1 MKSAVIGYG
10 LALTLALGGAY
21 QTWTHEGDPD
31 LSGATV
37 ILDVEREDLEAIVFE
52 SSSGQVRLEMR
63 EDELGPYVWAQTEP
77 TVAPAAEPEPADPSA
92 PPKPSPVAAK
102 PQAFKTG
109 AAGETIAKGAT
120 PFIAKRVLEGVDES
134 KLEELGFGEGQAS
147 LTFLRKARDAKTY
160 EVGAK
165 AYGGSNRYVRD
176 PDDGTVYIVAASLL
190 DSLETAERSL
200 PDRSLLAFDVTDIET
215 ISVRGGEAEATYV
228 QNNPDDRAA
237 RFWSTPGSSEPS
249 PAAAGWFDKAL
260 RLKVLRYIAEADKP
274 AGLEEAFSMTVTSGR
289 KSSEA
294 VIYRTVG
301 EDGSETWYAVST
313 HNRALVQLQ
322 SSSTAEA
329 QADLAS
335 VLDAGP

>member
-31 LSGATV
+31 LSGSTV
-37 ILDVEREDLEAIVFE
+37 ILDVERADLEALVFE
-52 SSSGQVRLEMR
+52 SPTGRVRLELR
-63 EDELGPYVWAQTEP
+63 EDELGPYVWALTEP
-77 TVAPAAEPEPADPSA
+77 VAKPEPEPESPSA
-92 PPKPSPVAAK
+92 KPVPAQ
-102 PQAFKTG
+102 PQAFKAG
-109 AAGETIAKGAT
+109 AAGETIAKGSA
-120 PFIAKRVLEGVDES
+120 PFVAKRVLEGIDGS
-134 KLEELGFGEGQAS
+134 KLEELGFGDEQAS
-147 LTFLRKARDAKTY
+147 LTFHRKGRDTKTY

-165 AYGGSNRYVRD
+165 AYGGSNRYIRD
-176 PDDGTVYIVAASLL
+176 PADGTVYIVAASLI
-190 DSLETAERSL
+190 DSLETADRSL
-200 PDRSLLAFDVTDIET
+200 PDRSLLAFDVTDIDT

-237 RFWSTPGSSEPS
+237 RFWSTPGSSDPS

-260 RLKVLRYIAEADKP
+260 RLKVLRYIEPANKP
-274 AGLEEAFSMTVTSGR
+274 TGLQEAFSMTVSAGR

-294 VIYRTVG
+294 IIYRAAG
-301 EDGSETWYAVST
+301 EDGNEAWYASST

-322 SSSTAEA
+322 SSSAAEA

-335 VLDAGP
+335 VLDVEP

>member
-10 LALTLALGGAY
+10 LALTLALVGAY

-31 LSGATV
+31 LSGSTV
-37 ILDVEREDLEAIVFE
+37 ILDVDRDDLEAIVFE
-52 SSSGQVRLEMR
+52 SPSGRVRLELR

-77 TVAPAAEPEPADPSA
+77 TDAAAPDPADPSA
-92 PPKPSPVAAK
+92 PPVPVPAE
-102 PQAFKTG
+102 PQAFKAG
-109 AAGETIAKGAT
+109 AAGETIAKGAA
-120 PFIAKRVLEGVDES
+120 PFVAKRVLEGIDDS
-134 KLEELGFGEGQAS
+134 KLEELGFGDGQAS
-147 LTFLRKARDAKTY
+147 LTFNRKARDAKTY

-176 PDDGTVYIVAASLL
+176 PDDGTVYIVAASLI

-200 PDRSLLAFDVTDIET
+200 PDRSLLAFDVTDIDT

-237 RFWSTPGSSEPS
+237 RFWSTPGSSDPS

-260 RLKVLRYIAEADKP
+260 RLKVLRYIEPANKP
-274 AGLEEAFSMTVTSGR
+274 AGLQEAFSMTVSAGR

-294 VIYRTVG
+294 IIYRAVG
-301 EDGSETWYAVST
+301 DDGNEAWYASST

-322 SSSTAEA
+322 SSSAAEA

-335 VLDAGP
+335 VLDVAP

>member
-10 LALTLALGGAY
+10 LVLTLSLVGAY

-37 ILDVEREDLEAIVFE
+37 ILDVDRDDLEAIVFE
-52 SSSGQVRLEMR
+52 SPSGRVRLEMR

-77 TVAPAAEPEPADPSA
+77 TVAPEPEPDSEDPSPAKPA
-92 PPKPSPVAAK
+92 PVPSK
-102 PQAFKTG
+102 PQAFKAG
-109 AAGETIAKGAT
+109 AAGETIAKGAA
-120 PFIAKRVLEGVDES
+120 PFVAKRVLEGVDDS

-147 LTFLRKARDAKTY
+147 LTFLRKDRDAKVY

-176 PDDGTVYIVAASLL
+176 PDDGTVYIVAASLV

-200 PDRSLLAFDVTDIET
+200 PDRSLLAFDITDIDT

-228 QNNPDDRAA
+228 QNNPDDRSA
-237 RFWSTPGSSEPS
+237 RFWSAPGSTEPS
-249 PAAAGWFDKAL
+249 PSAAGWFDKAL
-260 RLKVLRYIAEADKP
+260 RLKVLRYIDPANKP
-274 AGLEEAFSMTVTSGR
+274 TGLEEAFSMTFSSGR

-294 VIYRTVG
+294 VIYRAAGDDGG
-301 EDGSETWYAVST
+301 ESWYAVST
-313 HNRALVQLQ
+313 HNRGLVQLQ
-322 SSSTAEA
+322 SSSAAEA

-335 VLDAGP
+335 VLDVGP

>member
-10 LALTLALGGAY
+10 LALTLALVGAY

-31 LSGATV
+31 LSGSTI
-37 ILDVEREDLEAIVFE
+37 ILDVERDELEAIVFE
-52 SSSGQVRLEMR
+52 SPSGTVRLELR
-63 EDELGPYVWAQTEP
+63 EDELGPYVWAQTGPSDVPASEP
-77 TVAPAAEPEPADPSA
+77 DPAEPS
-92 PPKPSPVAAK
+92 PPKATPVPAK
-102 PQAFKTG
+102 PQAFKAG
-109 AAGETIAKGAT
+109 AAGETIAKGAA
-120 PFIAKRVLEGVDES
+120 PFVAKRVLEGVDDS

-147 LTFLRKARDAKTY
+147 LTFHRKGRDAKTY

-176 PDDGTVYIVAASLL
+176 PEDGTVYIVAASLV
-190 DSLETAERSL
+190 DSLETADRSL
-200 PDRSLLAFDVTDIET
+200 PDRSLLAFDVTDIDT
-215 ISVRGGEAEATYV
+215 ISVRGGEAEATYT

-260 RLKVLRYIAEADKP
+260 RLKVLRYIEPANKP
-274 AGLEEAFSMTVTSGR
+274 DGLQEAFSMTVSAGR

-294 VIYRTVG
+294 IIYRAIG
-301 EDGSETWYAVST
+301 DDGNEAWYASST

-322 SSSTAEA
+322 SSSAAEA

-335 VLDAGP
+335 VLDVEP

>member
-10 LALTLALGGAY
+10 LALTLALAGAY

-31 LSGATV
+31 LSGSTV
-37 ILDVEREDLEAIVFE
+37 ILDVQRDDLEAIVFE
-52 SSSGQVRLEMR
+52 SPSGQVRLELR

-77 TVAPAAEPEPADPSA
+77 SSAPAAEDPTSPA
-92 PPKPSPVAAK
+92 PVAPSK
-102 PQAFKTG
+102 PQAFKAG
-109 AAGETIAKGAT
+109 AAGETIAKGAA
-120 PFIAKRVLEGVDES
+120 PFVAKRVLEGVDDS
-134 KLEELGFGEGQAS
+134 KLEELGFGEDQAS
-147 LTFLRKARDAKTY
+147 LSFLRKGKEPKVY

-176 PDDGTVYIVAASLL
+176 PDSGTVYIVAASLV

-200 PDRSLLAFDVTDIET
+200 PDRSLLAFDVTDIDT
-215 ISVRGGEAEATYV
+215 ISVRGGEADATYV

-237 RFWSTPGSSEPS
+237 RFWSVPGSSEPS

-260 RLKVLRYIAEADKP
+260 RLKVLRYIDPAAKP
-274 AGLEEAFSMTVTSGR
+274 DGLQEAFSMTVSSGR

-294 VIYRTVG
+294 IVYRAVG
-301 EDGSETWYAVST
+301 DDGNEAWYASST

-322 SSSTAEA
+322 SSSAAEA

-335 VLDAGP
+335 VLDVGL

>member
-1 MKSAVIGYG
+1 MKFAVTAYG
-10 LALTLALGGAY
+10 LALTLSLVGAY

-37 ILDVEREDLEAIVFE
+37 ILDVDRDDLEAIVFE
-52 SSSGQVRLEMR
+52 SPSGRVRLEMR

-77 TVAPAAEPEPADPSA
+77 TADPAAPDPAIPLPPSA
-92 PPKPSPVAAK
+92 VPVPST
-102 PQAFKTG
+102 PQAFKAG

-120 PFIAKRVLEGVDES
+120 PFVAKRVLEGVDDS

-147 LTFLRKARDAKTY
+147 LTFIRKGRDAKTY

-176 PDDGTVYIVAASLL
+176 PDDGTVYIVAASLV

-200 PDRSLLAFDVTDIET
+200 PDRSLLAFDITDIDT
-215 ISVRGGEAEATYV
+215 ISVRGGEAAATYA

-237 RFWSTPGSSEPS
+237 RFWSTPGSTEPS
-249 PAAAGWFDKAL
+249 PSAAGWFDKAL
-260 RLKVLRYIAEADKP
+260 RLKVLRYIDAANKP
-274 AGLEEAFSMTVTSGR
+274 TGLEEAFSMTFTAGR

-294 VIYRTVG
+294 IIYRAAGDDGG
-301 EDGSETWYAVST
+301 EAWYAAST
-313 HNRALVQLQ
+313 HNRGLVQLQ
-322 SSSTAEA
+322 TSSAAEA

-335 VLDAGP
+335 VLDMAP

>member
-10 LALTLALGGAY
+10 LALTLALVGAY

-31 LSGATV
+31 LSGSTI
-37 ILDVEREDLEAIVFE
+37 ILDVDRDDLEAIVFE
-52 SSSGQVRLEMR
+52 SPSGRVRLELR
-63 EDELGPYVWAQTEP
+63 EDDLGPYVWAQTEP
-77 TVAPAAEPEPADPSA
+77 KAAPVAESDEETPSS
-92 PPKPSPVAAK
+92 PKPAPSK
-102 PQAFKTG
+102 PQAFKAG
-109 AAGETIAKGAT
+109 AAGETIAKGAA
-120 PFIAKRVLEGVDES
+120 PFVAKRVLEGVDDS

-147 LTFLRKARDAKTY
+147 LTFHRKDRDTKSY

-176 PDDGTVYIVAASLL
+176 PEDGTVFIVAASLV

-200 PDRSLLAFDVTDIET
+200 PDRSLLAFDVTDIDM
-215 ISVRGGEAEATYV
+215 ISVRGGEADATYV

-237 RFWSTPGSSEPS
+237 RFWSTPGSSDPS

-260 RLKVLRYIAEADKP
+260 RLKVLRYIDPADKP
-274 AGLEEAFSMTVTSGR
+274 AGLQEAFSMTVTAGR

-294 VIYRTVG
+294 VIYRATG
-301 EDGSETWYAVST
+301 DDGNEVWYASST

-322 SSSTAEA
+322 SSSAAEA

-335 VLDAGP
+335 VLDVVP

>member
-10 LALTLALGGAY
+10 LALTLALAGAY
-21 QTWTHEGDPD
+21 QTWTHEGDLD
-31 LSGATV
+31 LSGSTV
-37 ILDVEREDLEAIVFE
+37 ILDVDRDDLEAIVFE
-52 SSSGQVRLEMR
+52 SPSGKVRLELR

-77 TVAPAAEPEPADPSA
+77 TAAPTPAEDPGTPVPAVV
-92 PPKPSPVAAK
+92 PPK
-102 PQAFKTG
+102 PQAFKAG
-109 AAGETIAKGAT
+109 AAGETIAKGAA
-120 PFIAKRVLEGVDES
+120 PFVAKRVLEGVDDS
-134 KLEELGFGEGQAS
+134 KLEELGFGEDQAS
-147 LTFLRKARDAKTY
+147 LTFLRKGKEGKTY

-176 PDDGTVYIVAASLL
+176 PEEGTVYIVAASLV

-200 PDRSLLAFDVTDIET
+200 PDRSLLAFDVTDIDT

-237 RFWSTPGSSEPS
+237 RFWSVPGSPEPS

-260 RLKVLRYIAEADKP
+260 RLKVLRYIDPAAKP
-274 AGLEEAFSMTVTSGR
+274 DGLQEAFSMNVSSGR

-294 VIYRTVG
+294 IVYRAVG
-301 EDGSETWYAVST
+301 DDGNEAWYASST

-322 SSSTAEA
+322 SSSAAEA

-335 VLDAGP
+335 VLDAGL